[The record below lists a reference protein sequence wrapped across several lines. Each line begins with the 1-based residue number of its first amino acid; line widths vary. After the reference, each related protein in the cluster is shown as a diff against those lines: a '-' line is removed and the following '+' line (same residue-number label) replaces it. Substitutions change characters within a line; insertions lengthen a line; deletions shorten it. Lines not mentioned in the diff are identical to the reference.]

1 VAHYKTR
8 DYNIVAIIKGVTKA
22 SVFRDNRK
30 HTNKYAARGKQ
41 MPAAVLAHRP
51 HSDFSCDIEWDID
64 LLRVFVNFKWAE
76 TNGEQF
82 NMGEPSIVQI
92 HMLDDLLQE
101 AGVVNMSMF
110 NDEDI
115 QKLNELVMD
124 EWFKLNG

>member
-1 VAHYKTR
+1 MAHYKTR

-22 SVFRDNRK
+22 GVFRDNRK

-51 HSDFSCDIEWDID
+51 HSDFVCDIEWDID

-76 TNGEQF
+76 TNGERF